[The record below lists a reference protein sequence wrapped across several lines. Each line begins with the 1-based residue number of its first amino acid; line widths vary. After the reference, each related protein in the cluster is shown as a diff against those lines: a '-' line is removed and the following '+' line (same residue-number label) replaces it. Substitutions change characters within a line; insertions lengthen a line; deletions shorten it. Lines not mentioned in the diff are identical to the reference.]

1 MTNTSSTN
9 HPTNQ
14 PTGPALDADPMLTM
28 DSIIDEAL
36 TRSVAPLLGV
46 EPGHD
51 DASGSE
57 FGDYDADSRFG
68 SARLDHLV
76 DRLML
81 AFTSLALDE
90 PDKDTG
96 EHWNRILVALA
107 FTDTYTAR
115 GEHLSHRG
123 VPTITAWEGGDTFAS
138 PIEHVEEHLDEV
150 TLDLLETLAAE
161 REPAMVDWN
170 LMTFF
175 LTPETTSDGQQA
187 IRTRVVPY
195 REMNPVHLVC
205 DATSMVHLLSGDLHL
220 SR

>member
-9 HPTNQ
+9 HPDPTSPTNL
-14 PTGPALDADPMLTM
+14 TTAADPLVTL
-28 DSIIDEAL
+28 DSTIDEAL
-36 TRSVAPLLGV
+36 TRSLAPLLGI
-46 EPGHD
+46 EPGD
-51 DASGSE
+51 GYGE
-57 FGDYDADSRFG
+57 YDTNSRFG

-90 PDKDTG
+90 ADEETG

-123 VPTITAWEGGDTFAS
+123 VPTITAWEGYDTFAS
-138 PIEHVEEHLDEV
+138 PIEFVDEHLDET
-150 TLDLLETLAAE
+150 TLDLLEALAVE

-175 LTPETTSDGQQA
+175 LTPETTPDGQQA

-205 DATSMVHLLSGDLHL
+205 DATSMVHLLGGDLHL
-220 SR
+220 PG